1 MDISCDQCG
10 GSFKIPDEKLPAGKS
25 AVVKC
30 PKCKNK
36 ISVTGAAAAK
46 PTGGSSAPASANSG
60 AGAFGFDER
69 PDESM
74 YNASDKPFDFI
85 EEEGETALICEAE
98 GAIKN
103 KIKQVLDFMEYHIS
117 ETTDTRD
124 ALKKMRYH
132 DYDLIVINESFS
144 SRSPDSNGVLI
155 YLERLK
161 MKTRRKIFVVL
172 LTKRFKTMDA
182 MTSFE
187 KSVEL
192 IINLNDID
200 HFEKILKRALTDH
213 DQFYR
218 IYKEEQRTLGII

>member
-1 MDISCDQCG
+1 MDISCEQCG
-10 GSFKIPDEKLPAGKS
+10 SSFKVPDEKLPPGKS
-25 AVVKC
+25 AVLKC

-36 ISVTGAAAAK
+36 ISVSGPAPETPAEPAFAS
-46 PTGGSSAPASANSG
+46 PSAG
-60 AGAFGFDER
+60 VGGAFGFDER

-74 YNASDKPFDFI
+74 YNASEKPFDFI
-85 EEEGETALICEAE
+85 EEEGETALICEAD
-98 GAIKN
+98 GAVKN
-103 KIKQVLDFMEYHIS
+103 KVKQVLDFMEYHIS
-117 ETTDTRD
+117 ETADTRD

-144 SRSPDSNGVLI
+144 SRSPDSNGILI

-161 MKTRRKIFVVL
+161 MKTRRKIYVVL

-192 IINLNDID
+192 IVNLNDID
-200 HFEKILKRALTDH
+200 HFEKILKRGLADH
-213 DQFYR
+213 DHFYR
-218 IYKEEQRTLGII
+218 IYKEEQKSLGMI

>member
-36 ISVTGAAAAK
+36 ISVTGPEPEK
-46 PTGGSSAPASANSG
+46 PSAPSSG
-60 AGAFGFDER
+60 GGGAFGFDER
-69 PDESM
+69 PDEST
-74 YNASDKPFDFI
+74 YDASEKPFDFI
-85 EEEGETALICEAE
+85 EEEGETALICEAD
-98 GAIKN
+98 GTVKN
-103 KIKQVLDFMEYHIS
+103 KIKKVLDFMEYHIS
-117 ETTDTRD
+117 ETADTRD

-132 DYDLIVINESFS
+132 DYDLIVVNESFS

-187 KSVEL
+187 RSVEL
-192 IINLNDID
+192 IVNVNDVD

-218 IYKEEQRTLGII
+218 IYIEEQKALGMI

>member
-1 MDISCDQCG
+1 MNISCSQCG
-10 GSFKIPDEKLPAGKS
+10 TSFKLADDKLPPGKS

-36 ISVTGAAAAK
+36 ISINASETEAPSG
-46 PTGGSSAPASANSG
+46 TSSAG
-60 AGAFGFDER
+60 AGSAFGFDER
-69 PDESM
+69 PEDSQ
-74 YNASDKPFDFI
+74 YNASEKPFDFI
-85 EEEGETALICEAE
+85 EEEGETALICESD
-98 GAIKN
+98 GVLKG

-117 ETTDTRD
+117 ETDDTRD

-161 MKTRRKIFVVL
+161 MKTRRGMYVVL

-182 MTSFE
+182 MSAFE
-187 KSVEL
+187 RSVEL

-200 HFEKILKRALTDH
+200 HFEKILKRALTDYE
-213 DQFYR
+213 QFYR
-218 IYKEEQRTLGII
+218 VYKEEQRSLGLI

>member
-1 MDISCDQCG
+1 
-10 GSFKIPDEKLPAGKS
+10 
-25 AVVKC
+25 
-30 PKCKNK
+30 
-36 ISVTGAAAAK
+36 
-46 PTGGSSAPASANSG
+46 
-60 AGAFGFDER
+60 
-69 PDESM
+69 
-74 YNASDKPFDFI
+74 
-85 EEEGETALICEAE
+85 
-98 GAIKN
+98 
-103 KIKQVLDFMEYHIS
+103 MEYHIS

-161 MKTRRKIFVVL
+161 MKTRRKIYVVL

-200 HFEKILKRALTDH
+200 HFEKILKRGLADH
-213 DQFYR
+213 EQFYR
-218 IYKEEQRTLGII
+218 IYREEQKSLGII

>member
-10 GSFKIPDEKLPAGKS
+10 SSFKVPDEKLPPGKS

-30 PKCKNK
+30 PKCKNR
-36 ISVTGAAAAK
+36 ISVNTSATEEASSDASA
-46 PTGGSSAPASANSG
+46 GSS
-60 AGAFGFDER
+60 AFGFDER
-69 PDESM
+69 PDESQ
-74 YNASDKPFDFI
+74 YNASEKPFDFI
-85 EEEGETALICEAE
+85 EEEGETALICEADA
-98 GAIKN
+98 GVKG
-103 KIKQVLDFMEYHIS
+103 KIKHVLDFMEYHIS

-132 DYDLIVINESFS
+132 DYDLIIINESFS

-161 MKTRRKIFVVL
+161 MKSRRKMYVAL

-182 MTSFE
+182 MAAFE

-192 IINLNDID
+192 VINLNDIE
-200 HFEKILKRALTDH
+200 HFEKILKRALVDQ

-218 IYKEEQRTLGII
+218 VYREEQKAIGLV

>member
-1 MDISCDQCG
+1 MDISCEKCG
-10 GSFKIPDEKLPAGKS
+10 CAFKVADEKLTPGKS

-36 ISVTGAAAAK
+36 ISINAPGAEE
-46 PTGGSSAPASANSG
+46 P

-69 PDESM
+69 PDDSQ
-74 YNASDKPFDFI
+74 YNASEKPFDFI
-85 EEEGETALICEAE
+85 EEEGETALICESDE
-98 GAIKN
+98 GVKN

-117 ETTDTRD
+117 EANDTRD

-132 DYDLIVINESFS
+132 DYNLIVLNESFS
-144 SRSPDSNGVLI
+144 SRSPDANGVLI

-161 MKTRRKIFVVL
+161 MRTRRNIYLTL

-182 MTSFE
+182 MTAFE

-192 IINLNDID
+192 IINMNDIN
-200 HFEKILKRALTDH
+200 HFEKIIKRGLSDNE
-213 DQFYR
+213 QFYR
-218 IYKEEQRTLGII
+218 IYKEEQKSVGII

>member
-10 GSFKIPDEKLPAGKS
+10 SSFKIPDEKLPPGKS

-36 ISVTGAAAAK
+36 ISVNGSAGGKPSDQSSTLSAGA
-46 PTGGSSAPASANSG
+46 G
-60 AGAFGFDER
+60 GAFGFDER

-74 YNASDKPFDFI
+74 YNASEKPFDFI

-98 GAIKN
+98 GPVKN
-103 KIKQVLDFMEYHIS
+103 KIKEVLDFMEYHIS

-161 MKTRRKIFVVL
+161 MKTRRKIYVVL

-187 KSVEL
+187 RSVEL
-192 IINLNDID
+192 IVNLNDID
-200 HFEKILKRALTDH
+200 HFEKILKRGLADH
-213 DQFYR
+213 EQFYR
-218 IYKEEQRTLGII
+218 IYREEQKTLGII

>member
-10 GSFKIPDEKLPAGKS
+10 GSFKIPDEKLPPGKS
-25 AVVKC
+25 VVVKC

-36 ISVTGAAAAK
+36 ISVNGVAAAK
-46 PTGGSSAPASANSG
+46 PDDQPPAPSPG
-60 AGAFGFDER
+60 VGGAFGFDER

-74 YNASDKPFDFI
+74 YNASEKPFDFI
-85 EEEGETALICEAE
+85 EEEGETALICEAD
-98 GAIKN
+98 GPVKN
-103 KIKQVLDFMEYHIS
+103 KIKEVLDFMEYHIS

-161 MKTRRKIFVVL
+161 MKTRRKIYVVL

-200 HFEKILKRALTDH
+200 HFEKILKRGLADH
-213 DQFYR
+213 EQFYR
-218 IYKEEQRTLGII
+218 IYREEQKSLGII